1 MAFTS
6 TSDAKPASSDL
17 TKISAP
23 PLSIIILTITSL
35 LIAIPM
41 IALSVVN
48 FGMLSIWLNSTV
60 AVLILLYHLVFLIV
74 VFVYRKRFSPAST
87 DKSVV
92 VLFSKPTEDEMIAEW
107 EKMPSKPRSIAFNKW
122 SILALVFLFIANM
135 IAFSIMVDVTTLGA
149 MRGTLPAERLDS
161 HKWNI
166 KIEIAQTTVL
176 GCQLLTIGT
185 LLAISAWGW
194 RCIILDEEN
203 RSEEFHYVI
212 WRLILS
218 GRLFHLLAW
227 KGICCWQFG
236 LGIGMLTHLHACVRP
251 SSGLLGSW
259 PIRSLSRH
267 RGNFLLP
274 NFYVR
279 RSQDARRKGY
289 KYFSSSH
296 ERNSPSFS
304 HSSVFR
310 VARDHFQSRTIT
322 LVDPSSISF
331 SLQSVLYVSLCFL
344 FIIFFLEHIG
354 KLESISILQSILINL
369 LHQQFLC
376 SKCASASYLVNMGEC
391 CNRRYLPCCQH

>member
-212 WRLILS
+212 
-218 GRLFHLLAW
+218 
-227 KGICCWQFG
+227 
-236 LGIGMLTHLHACVRP
+236 
-251 SSGLLGSW
+251 
-259 PIRSLSRH
+259 
-267 RGNFLLP
+267 
-274 NFYVR
+274 
-279 RSQDARRKGY
+279 
-289 KYFSSSH
+289 
-296 ERNSPSFS
+296 
-304 HSSVFR
+304 
-310 VARDHFQSRTIT
+310 
-322 LVDPSSISF
+322 
-331 SLQSVLYVSLCFL
+331 
-344 FIIFFLEHIG
+344 
-354 KLESISILQSILINL
+354 
-369 LHQQFLC
+369 
-376 SKCASASYLVNMGEC
+376 
-391 CNRRYLPCCQH
+391 